1 MIDVVN
7 TCHFFFADAAGSRSS
22 RSRGGGATKSG
33 GKANA
38 AKKNTEVT
46 SENNSRSSS
55 VFGNGGG
62 RKFQV
67 RGRNFSGDSSEL
79 YPFNLDGPPAYGE
92 VVPEPAFVTPI
103 IGGMAYFYDNQYQ
116 APAGAGAGSNAPNN
130 AATSD
135 EVLKSNIKTQIEY
148 YFSRENLLKDFF
160 LRRKMDPEG
169 YLPVTLVASFNRV
182 RSLTNDVTFIMAA
195 VQDSKVVQIKDGR
208 MRCKDDPEYWP
219 LPSDQP
225 DPVISPK
232 PESQVDNATDSAST
246 STSSMAAQ
254 KEMKL
259 SLNPNVPEFVP
270 SFKAVDPVHD
280 PDDEAGTDG
289 DDEAEIVDN
298 QIVKGSSSDNWVEV
312 KNKKQDRKSLPKE
325 SFETPERKPSLT
337 SRSSKGTGRSGNG
350 DDDAREE
357 LEFQFDED
365 LDMPTG
371 RQNKFSAM

>member
-1 MIDVVN
+1 
-7 TCHFFFADAAGSRSS
+7 
-22 RSRGGGATKSG
+22 
-33 GKANA
+33 
-38 AKKNTEVT
+38 
-46 SENNSRSSS
+46 
-55 VFGNGGG
+55 
-62 RKFQV
+62 
-67 RGRNFSGDSSEL
+67 
-79 YPFNLDGPPAYGE
+79 
-92 VVPEPAFVTPI
+92 
-103 IGGMAYFYDNQYQ
+103 MAYFYDNQYQ
-116 APAGAGAGSNAPNN
+116 AAGAGSGASGSGS
-130 AATSD
+130 AAAASD
-135 EVLKSNIKTQIEY
+135 EVLKSNIKAQIEY

-232 PESQVDNATDSAST
+232 PESQVDNATDSAS
-246 STSSMAAQ
+246 SAMAAKE

-298 QIVKGSSSDNWVEV
+298 QIVKGSSGADNWVEV

-337 SRSSKGTGRSGNG
+337 SKSSKGGSRSRGNG

>member
-1 MIDVVN
+1 MS
-7 TCHFFFADAAGSRSS
+7 FFFADAAGSRSS

-38 AKKNTEVT
+38 AKKNAEVT

-246 STSSMAAQ
+246 STSSMAAA